1 MCNIWLTNTQ
11 SKPNRTG
18 LIAVALGVVI
28 CLLCAVCG
36 VAGWM
41 NLSGIL
47 GDGDVTFKANAS
59 ALNSTIVTPHMEAP
73 ITAGKN
79 VLYCSTFQ
87 LAWNELKQTIV
98 KDDVHLQNEPPMV
111 PLLDKSRSTQDDISD
126 KDYVAMAG
134 FGRDRI
140 LSRINQALQAK
151 FKGQAPTVSAN
162 PGPNDFL
169 AYAYLSKDL
178 QFEKEFEKLDTPISF
193 MVNRQ
198 AIQVKAFGLKEY
210 DLAKQ
215 QDIGKQVSVYDY
227 TDDSDFVLRFASLSA
242 NDDIVLAKVKPAATL
257 LQTIQSVRARIA
269 RNSPDSLK
277 DKEVLAVPIFDFDIT
292 RDYSELTGKPLT
304 NKGFENSMI
313 SQATQM
319 IRFRLNQKGALLTSG
334 SLMFGAGAAP
344 PPKVRHFVF
353 DQPFLL
359 YLQEKTGQY
368 PYFTVWIDN
377 AELMVKRP
385 PE

>member
-1 MCNIWLTNTQ
+1 MIDLSTQ
-11 SKPNRTG
+11 SRPNRTG
-18 LIAVALGVVI
+18 VVAIALGVAVGL
-28 CLLCAVCG
+28 CLCAVCG
-36 VAGWM
+36 VAVLM
-41 NLSGIL
+41 NLPGIL
-47 GDGDVTFKANAS
+47 GNGDVTFKANAS
-59 ALNSTIVTPHMEAP
+59 ALNSTIVTPDMEAP
-73 ITAGKN
+73 IAVGKN

-98 KDDVHLQNEPPMV
+98 KDDVRLQDEPPMV
-111 PLLDKSRSTQDDISD
+111 PLLNKSLSTRDDISD

-134 FGRDRI
+134 FGRDGI
-140 LSRINQALQAK
+140 VSRINQALQAK
-151 FKGQAPTVSAN
+151 FKGQAPTINAN

-178 QFEKEFEKLDTPISF
+178 QFEKEFEKLDAPIHF
-193 MVNRQ
+193 MANHQ
-198 AIQVKAFGLKEY
+198 AIPVKAFGLKEY
-210 DLAKQ
+210 DLAKR
-215 QDIGKQVSVYDY
+215 QDIGKQVSIYDY
-227 TDDSDFVLRFASLSA
+227 KDDSDFVLRFASLSA

-257 LQTIQSVRARIA
+257 LETIQAVQARIA
-269 RNSPDSLK
+269 KNSPDSPK

-313 SQATQM
+313 TQATQT

-334 SLMFGAGAAP
+334 AFVFGMGAVA

-359 YLQEKTGQY
+359 YLQEKTGRY
-368 PYFTVWIDN
+368 PYFVVWIDN
-377 AELMVKRP
+377 PELMVKQP